1 MAIKK
6 IKKSLII
13 FLSLM
18 VVPAVNTIAAATD
31 AAVCR
36 IEGKVAI
43 VDQGGRRLTIEKP
56 FERIISLYAAH
67 TENLLYLG
75 LFDKIIGV
83 SRHDT
88 YPPEALEIPQ
98 FSYHDDPE
106 KFLAA
111 RPDLVIIRPMI
122 DRGYPQFVSMLEK
135 NGITI
140 VSLQPGTVEDM
151 YTYWTILGIL
161 GGTQLRAATMIS
173 QFKAAV
179 LEFRMLTDG
188 HNSRKKVY
196 FEAIHNKMKT
206 FAPNSMAVF
215 ALETAGGINVAREAE
230 PVRNTNIAYFGKER
244 ILSHSREIDV
254 YLAQSGAMNRPT
266 RALIMNEPG
275 FKAIKAVANDQ
286 IHIVDEQIVSR
297 PTFRLLNGIYEIG
310 RILYP
315 DIYDR
320 NAHEILMKAKKVLN
334 GEQN

>member
-1 MAIKK
+1 
-6 IKKSLII
+6 
-13 FLSLM
+13 
-18 VVPAVNTIAAATD
+18 
-31 AAVCR
+31 VCR

-140 VSLQPGTVEDM
+140 ISLQPGTVEDM

-297 PTFRLLNGIYEIG
+297 PTFRLLSGIYEIG

>member
-6 IKKSLII
+6 IIKNLII
-13 FLSLM
+13 FLALM
-18 VVPAVNTIAAATD
+18 VVPAMNTIAAATD
-31 AAVCR
+31 AAVFR
-36 IEGKVAI
+36 VEGKVVI

-83 SRHDT
+83 SRHET
-88 YPPEALEIPQ
+88 YPPEAHEIPP

-111 RPDLVIIRPMI
+111 RPDLVIVRPMI

-135 NGITI
+135 NGITV

-151 YTYWTILGIL
+151 YTYWTILGVL
-161 GGTQLRAATMIS
+161 GGAQLRATNIIS

-206 FAPNSMAVF
+206 FAPDSMAVF
-215 ALETAGGINVAREAE
+215 ALETAGGINVASEAE

-254 YLAQSGAMNRPT
+254 YLTQSGAMNRPT
-266 RALIMNEPG
+266 RALILNEPG
-275 FKAIKAVANDQ
+275 FKTIKAVANDQ

-320 NAHEILMKAKKVLN
+320 KAHDILMRAKKVLT